1 MDNKIYIH
9 YYEKTYN
16 FNVDDNFFKEYI
28 IDIDERIIDIYY
40 ISSILNITT
49 INDDFI
55 DEIECR
61 YNS

>member
-1 MDNKIYIH
+1 MNNKIYIH

>member
-1 MDNKIYIH
+1 MNNIIYIH
-9 YYEKTYN
+9 YYEKTYK
-16 FNVDDNFFKEYI
+16 FNIDDNFFKEYI
-28 IDIDERIIDIYY
+28 INTDERIIDIYY

>member
-1 MDNKIYIH
+1 MNNIIYIH
-9 YYEKTYN
+9 YYEKTYK
-16 FNVDDNFFKEYI
+16 FNIDDNFFKEYI
-28 IDIDERIIDIYY
+28 INTDERIIDIYY

-55 DEIECR
+55 DEIECC

>member
-1 MDNKIYIH
+1 MNNKIYIH

-28 IDIDERIIDIYY
+28 INTDERIIDIYY

>member
-1 MDNKIYIH
+1 MNNKIFIH
-9 YYEKTYN
+9 YYEKTYK
-16 FNVDDNFFKEYI
+16 FNIDDNFFKEYI
-28 IDIDERIIDIYY
+28 INTDERIIDIYF

>member
-9 YYEKTYN
+9 YYEKNYN

-28 IDIDERIIDIYY
+28 INTDERIINIYF

-49 INDDFI
+49 INQDFI